1 MFVLQFLTCLLLTVA
16 VRSTVPKGYILDVSQ
31 FCGQISNSAD
41 YSGTGANVTIKSDLY
56 VQAQIKCRQGLVTLN
71 PINETNTET
80 TLTLCY
86 TNDTSPGCPCEF
98 NTPSNKSNFYSAELQ
113 VFWGFNNGTLM
124 NEYETYTISC
134 IAEGN
139 GTGIVARKDIDED
152 YLPVNH
158 ELVKSLGRDYT
169 AAEGNATLELIDILG
184 NVISDAKVAMS
195 KKVQLLLTVE
205 TDYYQGVI
213 PYDCRAVSKDGATS
227 YRFLLAGCGDGTIIP
242 KNKGFTTKTGAGN
255 TKTATSPFFK
265 VFKLLETTKK
275 GGISYE
281 CSFTVCNA
289 TCDGSSCAMRN
300 KRSADSLAEIEEQE
314 KVKTPLYHIQRLE
327 DRVEDRLDQSRQEL
341 SDLKMDTRLKL
352 ASLEIVGIGAVALLS
367 LVIATYSCIRVEQKR
382 QREKV
387 SAMASSA

>member
-1 MFVLQFLTCLLLTVA
+1 MLIIQILTCLLLAVA

-31 FCGQISNSAD
+31 FCGEVSGSAD
-41 YSGTGANVTIKSDLY
+41 FSGRNANVTIKSDLY

-80 TLTLCY
+80 TLSLCY
-86 TNDTSPGCPCEF
+86 TNDTSSGCPCEF

-139 GTGIVARKDIDED
+139 GTENVAVKDIDED

-158 ELVKSLGRDYT
+158 ELVKSLGHDYAGT
-169 AAEGNATLELIDILG
+169 GTLLQLIDILG
-184 NVISDAKVAMS
+184 EVIPNGPVAMS
-195 KKVQLLLTVE
+195 KKVQLKLTVD
-205 TDYYQGVI
+205 TADYEGVI
-213 PYDCRAVSKDGATS
+213 PYDCRAVSKDRGTS

-242 KNKGFTTKTGAGN
+242 KNKGFTTKTGAADI
-255 TKTATSPFFK
+255 KTATSPFFK

-300 KRSADSLAEIEEQE
+300 KRSAESLAEIEEQE

-387 SAMASSA
+387 SAKMSSA

>member
-1 MFVLQFLTCLLLTVA
+1 MLIIQILTCLLLAVA

-31 FCGQISNSAD
+31 FCGQVSGSDD
-41 YSGTGANVTIKSDLY
+41 YSGIGANVTIKSDLY

-80 TLTLCY
+80 TLDLCY
-86 TNDTSPGCPCEF
+86 TNDTVSGCPCEF
-98 NTPSNKSNFYSAELQ
+98 NTPAEGSNFYSAELQ

-139 GTGIVARKDIDED
+139 KTETVGKKTIDED
-152 YLPVNH
+152 YLPVKH
-158 ELVKSLGRDYT
+158 ELVKSLGGDYT
-169 AAEGNATLELIDILG
+169 GSATLELIDILG
-184 NVISDAKVAMS
+184 ETIEDAAIAMS
-195 KKVQLLLTVE
+195 KKVQLKLTVNSA
-205 TDYYQGVI
+205 DYLGVI
-213 PYDCRAVSKDGATS
+213 PYECKAVSGDGKTS

-242 KNKGFTTKTGAGN
+242 KNKGFTTETITGGN
-255 TKTATSPFFK
+255 NKTATSPFFK
-265 VFKLLETTKK
+265 VFKLLEATKQ
-275 GGISYE
+275 GAISYE

-289 TCDGSSCAMRN
+289 TCDGSSCAMRT
-300 KRSADSLAEIEEQE
+300 KRSAESLAEIEEQE

-367 LVIATYSCIRVEQKR
+367 LVIATYSCIRVQQKR
-382 QREKV
+382 QRENV
-387 SAMASSA
+387 SAKMSSA

>member
-16 VRSTVPKGYILDVSQ
+16 VRCTVPKGYILDVSQ
-31 FCGQISNSAD
+31 FCGQVSGSDD
-41 YSGTGANVTIKSDLY
+41 YSGIGANVTIKSDLY

-80 TLTLCY
+80 TLDLCY
-86 TNDTSPGCPCEF
+86 TNDTVSECPCEF
-98 NTPSNKSNFYSAELQ
+98 NTPADGSNFYSAELQ

-139 GTGIVARKDIDED
+139 KTNVVDSKTIVED
-152 YLPVNH
+152 YIPVDKQ
-158 ELVKSLGRDYT
+158 LVKSLGHDYAGT
-169 AAEGNATLELIDILG
+169 VTFKLIDILG
-184 NVISDAKVAMS
+184 KDIGATVAMS
-195 KKVQLLLTVE
+195 KKVRLLLTV
-205 TDYYQGVI
+205 TTADYLGVI
-213 PYDCRAVSKDGATS
+213 PYDCKAVSGDGKTS
-227 YRFLLAGCGDGTIIP
+227 YRFLQAGCGDGTIIP
-242 KNKGFTTKTGAGN
+242 KNKGFTTKTIAGGN
-255 TKTATSPFFK
+255 DKTATSPFFK
-265 VFKLLETTKK
+265 VFKLLEATQS
-275 GGISYE
+275 GAISYE

-289 TCDGSSCAMRN
+289 TCDGSSCALRT
-300 KRSADSLAEIEEQE
+300 KRSVDSFAEIEEQ
-314 KVKTPLYHIQRLE
+314 KQVKTPLYNIQRLE

-382 QREKV
+382 LRERV
-387 SAMASSA
+387 STKMSSA

>member
-1 MFVLQFLTCLLLTVA
+1 MNSLYWSTIKAGRNLLDHTTQKVIKRSTSTVA

-31 FCGQISNSAD
+31 FCGEVSGSAD
-41 YSGTGANVTIKSDLY
+41 FSGRNANVTIKSDLY

-80 TLTLCY
+80 TLSLCY
-86 TNDTSPGCPCEF
+86 TNDTSSGCPCEF

-139 GTGIVARKDIDED
+139 GTEKVAVKDIDED

-158 ELVKSLGRDYT
+158 ELVKSLGGDY
-169 AAEGNATLELIDILG
+169 AGSATLKLIDILG
-184 NVISDAKVAMS
+184 EEIDTASVPMS
-195 KKVQLLLTVE
+195 KKVEL
-205 TDYYQGVI
+205 
-213 PYDCRAVSKDGATS
+213 
-227 YRFLLAGCGDGTIIP
+227 CGDGTIIP
-242 KNKGFTTKTGAGN
+242 KNKGFTTKTIAGGN
-255 TKTATSPFFK
+255 EKTATSPFFK
-265 VFKLLETTKK
+265 IFKLLETTKQ

-281 CSFTVCNA
+281 CSFTVCND

-300 KRSADSLAEIEEQE
+300 KRSVDSLAEIEEQE

-341 SDLKMDTRLKL
+341 SDLKMDTRLKI

-387 SAMASSA
+387 SAKMSSA

>member
-1 MFVLQFLTCLLLTVA
+1 MLIIQILTCLLLAVA

-31 FCGQISNSAD
+31 FCGEVSGSAD
-41 YSGTGANVTIKSDLY
+41 FSGRNANVTIKSDLY

-80 TLTLCY
+80 TLSLCY
-86 TNDTSPGCPCEF
+86 TNDTSSGCPCEF

-139 GTGIVARKDIDED
+139 GTENVAVKDIDED

-158 ELVKSLGRDYT
+158 ELVKSLGHDYAGLGT
-169 AAEGNATLELIDILG
+169 TLQLIDILG
-184 NVISDAKVAMS
+184 EPIPSPVAMS
-195 KKVQLLLTVE
+195 KKVQLKLTVD
-205 TDYYQGVI
+205 TADYEGVI
-213 PYDCRAVSKDGATS
+213 PYDCRAVSKDRGTS

-242 KNKGFTTKTGAGN
+242 KNKGFTTKTGAG
-255 TKTATSPFFK
+255 TIKTATSPFFK

-300 KRSADSLAEIEEQE
+300 KRSADSLGKCYLQE

-341 SDLKMDTRLKL
+341 SDLKMDTRLKI

-387 SAMASSA
+387 SAKMSSA